1 MPVPSF
7 AGAEALQRA
16 QADAGVAVKRCEELE
31 AELQQL
37 KASSSV
43 MSRLFQMPTK
53 QDVLAGLGL
62 ELWKDDQLHWKTGDV
77 EVRQM
82 CIRILLMG
90 RCEACAASVGF
101 QLCKRVT

>member
-1 MPVPSF
+1 MPIPLF
-7 AGAEALQRA
+7 AVAEALQRA
-16 QADAGVAVKRCEELE
+16 QTDAGVAVKRCEELE

-62 ELWKDDQLHWKTGDV
+62 ELWKDDRLRWKTGDV
-77 EVRQM
+77 EVSLRW
-82 CIRILLMG
+82 G
-90 RCEACAASVGF
+90 VEGAEEASKCEWAGVYRAF
-101 QLCKRVT
+101 

>member
-1 MPVPSF
+1 MF
-7 AGAEALQRA
+7 AVAEALQRA
-16 QADAGVAVKRCEELE
+16 QTEAGVAVKRCEELE

-62 ELWKDDQLHWKTGDV
+62 ELWKDDRLRWKTGDV
-77 EVRQM
+77 EVR
-82 CIRILLMG
+82 CWCRDV
-90 RCEACAASVGF
+90 VGAG
-101 QLCKRVT
+101 QAEVQRGYQWVA